1 MTNLNEQKCVPC
13 SIGAEPLNH
22 VEIENYLKSISEGW
36 TSIED
41 KKLEKTFKFNNFTE
55 ALDFTNKV
63 GNIAE
68 EEGHHPN
75 ISLGWGYVKISLY
88 THKIKGLHLNDF
100 ILASKIDK
108 IQ

>member
-22 VEIENYLKSISEGW
+22 VEIENYIKSLKEGW
-36 TSIED
+36 ENLDDTKI
-41 KKLEKTFKFNNFTE
+41 KKTFKFKDFVG
-55 ALDFTNKV
+55 ALEFTNAV
-63 GNIAE
+63 GEISE

-75 ISLGWGYVKISLY
+75 ICLGWGYVTIELY

-100 ILASKIDK
+100 ILASKIEE
-108 IQ
+108 I

>member
-1 MTNLNEQKCVPC
+1 MTNLNDQKCVPC

-22 VEIENYLKSISEGW
+22 IEIENYLKSLSEGW
-36 TSIED
+36 TNLED
-41 KKLEKTFKFNNFTE
+41 KKIEKTFKFKDFKS
-55 ALDFTNKV
+55 ALDFTNAV
-63 GNIAE
+63 GEIAE

-75 ISLGWGYVKISLY
+75 ISLGWGYVKITLS

-108 IQ
+108 I

>member
-1 MTNLNEQKCVPC
+1 MTNLNDQKCVPC

-22 VEIENYLKSISEGW
+22 IEIENYLKSLSEGW
-36 TSIED
+36 TNLED
-41 KKLEKTFKFNNFTE
+41 KKIEKTFKFKDFKS
-55 ALDFTNKV
+55 ALDFTNAV
-63 GNIAE
+63 GEISE

-75 ISLGWGYVKISLY
+75 ISLGWGYVKITLS

-108 IQ
+108 I